1 MSYILKDLVMSAL
14 TLLFL
19 QQCSENESSSASSD
33 FSASSASDFNIS
45 RTTFLLHNA
54 LDELRSIRPALAEL
68 KDWQHSM
75 QSLQTEF
82 RGRNSLAARISSA
95 LAHQVASK
103 LARKKMQTKTRAASQ
118 DV

>member
-1 MSYILKDLVMSAL
+1 MSYIMKDLVMSAL

-45 RTTFLLHNA
+45 RMTFLLQNA
-54 LDELRSIRPALAEL
+54 LDGLKSIRPALAEL

-75 QSLQTEF
+75 QTELDEVMKWQRQF
-82 RGRNSLAARISSA
+82 RPQ

-103 LARKKMQTKTRAASQ
+103 LARKKMRTKTRAAGQ

>member
-45 RTTFLLHNA
+45 RMTFLLQNA
-54 LDELRSIRPALAEL
+54 LDGLKSIRPALAEL
-68 KDWQHSM
+68 KDWQHNM
-75 QSLQTEF
+75 QTELNEVVKWQREF
-82 RGRNSLAARISSA
+82 RPQ
-95 LAHQVASK
+95 LAHQVASN
-103 LARKKMQTKTRAASQ
+103 LARKKMQTKARAAGP